1 MIITIINYILQTL
14 DQFAIACSG
23 YLSYPLVFVKRE
35 ISYEVT
41 TFSADGFSWGGG
53 GDHYL
58 QDKLTPVELWNVI
71 VSFIGSLLLRRCY
84 FLIFMVST

>member
-1 MIITIINYILQTL
+1 MRLLLFQ
-14 DQFAIACSG
+14 QM
-23 YLSYPLVFVKRE
+23 V
-35 ISYEVT
+35 
-41 TFSADGFSWGGG
+41 FSWGGG

>member
-35 ISYEVT
+35 TSYELT
-41 TFSADGFSWGGG
+41 TFSADGFFMGGW
-53 GDHYL
+53 GDH
-58 QDKLTPVELWNVI
+58 
-71 VSFIGSLLLRRCY
+71 
-84 FLIFMVST
+84 

>member
-1 MIITIINYILQTL
+1 MIITIINYILKTL

-23 YLSYPLVFVKRE
+23 YLSYPLFFVKRE

-41 TFSADGFSWGGG
+41 TFSADGFFRG
-53 GDHYL
+53 GDHYF

-84 FLIFMVST
+84 FLIFTVST

>member
-1 MIITIINYILQTL
+1 MFITIINYILQTL

-41 TFSADGFSWGGG
+41 TFSADGFFRGGG
-53 GDHYL
+53 V
-58 QDKLTPVELWNVI
+58 TTFRI
-71 VSFIGSLLLRRCY
+71 S
-84 FLIFMVST
+84 

>member
-1 MIITIINYILQTL
+1 MFITIINYILQTL

-41 TFSADGFSWGGG
+41 TFSADGFFRG
-53 GDHYL
+53 GDHYF

-84 FLIFMVST
+84 FLIFTVST